1 MIITWRNL
9 RKVRRTQHLSQDTV
23 INILDKKAEICD
35 QDNIAEKIEEFYTE
49 LIDRQQSQVIPKKVK
64 SR

>member
-1 MIITWRNL
+1 
-9 RKVRRTQHLSQDTV
+9 VRRTQHLSQDTV

-35 QDNIAEKIEEFYTE
+35 QDNIAERIEEFYTE
-49 LIDRQQSQVIPKKVK
+49 LIDRQQSQVIPKKVR